1 MKTLNRPMF
10 RYGGPIKE
18 GIMSGIREPKRN
30 GGSMMGN
37 NEGPRRAALV
47 GNPVY
52 PQTDGRENHYLNF
65 ALQGLAAAG
74 PALVRYGKP
83 LFQGAKRIFG
93 KTTKTPAPFSRV
105 RPQTT
110 GGYSEYGPASYSTKL
125 VRDTTGTGSIP
136 GLGMTNKFTPN
147 WLGRDPIIGAGGK
160 LVNAL
165 INPTTNGLVAKGA
178 RMVFSPTG
186 VATGLIYAGGKFFKD
201 GKEVPPPAN
210 ADKLTLGDRVGTSGA
225 PGGGDPDMT
234 YTAPPKELTAE
245 EVKAAEAKTRME
257 QMDRYREIMDIKG
270 MNKDAAYK
278 SLIDASKIIQ
288 EGGNLKKQIKDGSL
302 IANITQAAS
311 KRFDKVSD
319 TDTALKSLVAKGEIQ
334 NEIDKEK
341 NALENRKTNLQIQAA
356 EKTLAGTTIAEEIS
370 AYRLKNEKNPSGRNL
385 AGILQDKRVD
395 VIDIA
400 DTVKVDEHIKG
411 GGDAVS
417 FMESIV
423 LKNLEKGTQI
433 TPGVYVVKDVIIQ
446 IDENGKVTK
455 ARP

>member
-1 MKTLNRPMF
+1 MRTLNRPMF

-18 GIMSGIREPKRN
+18 GVMSGIREPKRN
-30 GGSMMGN
+30 GGSMGEPQAIN
-37 NEGPRRAALV
+37 TV
-47 GNPVY
+47 GSPLS
-52 PQTDGRENHYLNF
+52 PMSSDGRANY
-65 ALQGLAAAG
+65 ALPLLGIGAAAARIA
-74 PALVRYGKP
+74 PAVVRYGRP
-83 LFQGAKRIFG
+83 LVQGVKRIFG
-93 KTTKTPAPFSRV
+93 KTTQTPAPFSRV
-105 RPQTT
+105 ASKTT
-110 GGYSEYGPASYSTKL
+110 GGYNEYGPSNYVKSF
-125 VRDTTGTGSIP
+125 VRENDDKIIK
-136 GLGMTNKFTPN
+136 GLGTTSKFTPN
-147 WLGRDPIIGAGGK
+147 WLGRDPLVSGVGKVIKGVMDPSVTGK
-160 LVNAL
+160 LAS
-165 INPTTNGLVAKGA
+165 VARFA
-178 RMVFSPTG
+178 TAPSSIVAG
-186 VATGLIYAGGKFFKD
+186 VAYYMWPD
-201 GKEVPPPAN
+201 GKE
-210 ADKLTLGDRVGTSGA
+210 R
-225 PGGGDPDMT
+225 
-234 YTAPPKELTAE
+234 TAPPPNKKDGVNTPSGNNPFGYEDDVKTTPEGKKALTAE
-245 EVKAAEAKTRME
+245 QIKAAEAKTRME

-356 EKTLAGTTIAEEIS
+356 EKTLAGTTLAEEIS